1 MMENVATGSS
11 SITAAMMIAA
21 KATAAEWV
29 GEEQTAAGA
38 TNTMDSQG
46 TRLVHESARSE
57 YRTCIQFDVKRC
69 CGGLE
74 LGPYHWHPHEKHR

>member
-1 MMENVATGSS
+1 
-11 SITAAMMIAA
+11 
-21 KATAAEWV
+21 
-29 GEEQTAAGA
+29 
-38 TNTMDSQG
+38 MDSQG